1 MASADKVIH
10 TYRELAE
17 SYERQGQD
25 QMRDRFLVLAADAA
39 QSAGRMEIA
48 ERLRSR
54 LLQLNPQH
62 LLKEFGSF
70 AEAMQTQ
77 DVQNYVAALRRNHP
91 FERAEHLLQGL
102 RPSQSADSPASAHG
116 PDLPLDR
123 RMREQPGES
132 SDELKIFRVQ
142 QTDAPLVDPLRG
154 RSLTSSPDPGAKR
167 RQGVHPQPRERN
179 FPPVVAN
186 RVPADSEDPEPA
198 FGKWLVLALFWL
210 MLGAGMF
217 LTVVTFLRPFWH
229 RPG

>member
-39 QSAGRMEIA
+39 LSAGRTEIA

-70 AEAMQTQ
+70 AQAMQTQ

-102 RPSQSADSPASAHG
+102 
-116 PDLPLDR
+116 
-123 RMREQPGES
+123 
-132 SDELKIFRVQ
+132 
-142 QTDAPLVDPLRG
+142 
-154 RSLTSSPDPGAKR
+154 
-167 RQGVHPQPRERN
+167 
-179 FPPVVAN
+179 
-186 RVPADSEDPEPA
+186 
-198 FGKWLVLALFWL
+198 
-210 MLGAGMF
+210 
-217 LTVVTFLRPFWH
+217 
-229 RPG
+229 

>member
-1 MASADKVIH
+1 MTSDKVIH

-39 QSAGRMEIA
+39 LSAGRTEIA

-77 DVQNYVAALRRNHP
+77 DVQNYVTALRRNHP

-102 RPSQSADSPASAHG
+102 RPSQSAESPTSAHG
-116 PDLPLDR
+116 DLPLDR

-154 RSLTSSPDPGAKR
+154 RSSTSSPDPGAKR
-167 RQGVHPQPRERN
+167 PQGVHPQPRERN